1 MSTATPEDLS
11 ALSVTLPLTGGSMP
25 AADGSSTPTRP
36 GRPREASVD
45 ERVHAAVLRLLR
57 EGGPAAVT
65 MDGVAAA
72 SGVAKT
78 SIYRRHPNRGELL
91 RTVLTSAV
99 GTPGV
104 PREGTVRDKIRY
116 ALEQAWHQMG
126 VVLGPGGLAAIVGDT
141 DPEFT
146 GLFRAALQPYV
157 DTLVTRIRADVEAG
171 LLREG
176 LDAEGVVSLMVGAYL
191 GELVRQGEVA
201 GDWLDRTLE
210 MMWMLMAAATPE

>member
-1 MSTATPEDLS
+1 
-11 ALSVTLPLTGGSMP
+11 MP
-25 AADGSSTPTRP
+25 PADGSSTPTRP

-45 ERVHAAVLRLLR
+45 ERVNAAVLRLLR

-65 MDGVAAA
+65 MDGVAST

-78 SIYRRHPNRGELL
+78 SIYRRHPNRDDLL
-91 RTVLTSAV
+91 RAVLTSAV
-99 GTPGV
+99 GTPEV

-157 DTLVTRIRADVEAG
+157 DLLVSRIRADVDAG

-201 GDWLDRTLE
+201 TGWLDRTLE
-210 MMWMLMAAATPE
+210 MIWMLMAVPATPE